1 MTVRRLGTFWSL
13 SKWTFFGARLEHK
26 NVAAADTVEE
36 IRAVRNSFIFSLL
49 DFSNVSSSNFVTLAV
64 SSSIEVIAREDDGGV
79 GSHGGQGGQTTIVGV
94 AEKEG

>member
-26 NVAAADTVEE
+26 SVAAADTVEE

-49 DFSNVSSSNFVTLAV
+49 DFSKVSSTNFVTLV
-64 SSSIEVIAREDDGGV
+64 MSSSIEVIAMEDDEGA
-79 GSHGGQGGQTTIVGV
+79 GSQGGQGGQTTIVGV
-94 AEKEG
+94 AEMEG